1 MASSPQMDI
10 GPLQLNQCEWQ
21 AEMTLYLNKLIK
33 FFNKE
38 KFDWNVSKTKVT
50 VGSWQ
55 YRRQIALC
63 FNLT

>member
-38 KFDWNVSKTKVT
+38 KFD
-50 VGSWQ
+50 
-55 YRRQIALC
+55 
-63 FNLT
+63 